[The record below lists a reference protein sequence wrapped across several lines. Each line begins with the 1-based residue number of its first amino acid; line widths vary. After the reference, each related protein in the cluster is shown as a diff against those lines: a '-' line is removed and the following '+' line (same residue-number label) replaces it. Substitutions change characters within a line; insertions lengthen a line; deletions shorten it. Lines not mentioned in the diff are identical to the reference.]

1 MVQAAD
7 EQTALEDEIENLKQQ
22 LEDSEKQ
29 QATLVEK
36 VWHAC
41 KGVAK
46 LALSFSPISSTNFS
60 WNVLILMED
69 LSRHTPDPASVSG
82 FQLSVLKFAPQKEF
96 ERCVQLIVQ
105 EDQ

>member
-29 QATLVEK
+29 QATLLEK
-36 VWHAC
+36 VWHIC

-69 LSRHTPDPASVSG
+69 LSRHKPRSSLSLWFPAQCSQICSTV
-82 FQLSVLKFAPQKEF
+82 
-96 ERCVQLIVQ
+96 RI
-105 EDQ
+105 